1 MKNEKKYCIGIAHER
16 FDEPTEIYYVVEYDG
31 YYYSSA
37 RLDDMKENGLQPF
50 YFDLDYAVKFIEN
63 SIHSMMLGRAM
74 ICLAFEIREDGR
86 TYPLRESR

>member
-37 RLDDMKENGLQPF
+37 RLNDMKEEGLQPF

-63 SIHSMMLGRAM
+63 SIRSMMLGRPM
-74 ICLAFEIREDGR
+74 ICLAFEVCKDGR
-86 TYPLRESR
+86 THTLRD